1 MARLPLHSPRLPL
14 FVLVVLV
21 TACAGR
27 EPSPPDDVLVRVDR
41 VALDANHAPVLVLEE
56 RDGSRWLPIW
66 IGTAEAHSIALQIEE
81 RTSPRPNTH
90 DLAQRVI
97 RGLEG
102 TVERV
107 VVTDLKRGTYFAVL
121 SLRTGDRVVEIDSR
135 PSDAIAIALRTGAPV
150 FVRARLFAETANEP
164 EPPVPEGEAQP
175 EREI

>member
-1 MARLPLHSPRLPL
+1 MARLPVRSPRL
-14 FVLVVLV
+14 VLVVLLV
-21 TACAGR
+21 LGTACAGR
-27 EPSPPDDVLVRVDR
+27 DAVPPDDVLVRVDR
-41 VALDANHAPVLVLEE
+41 VVLDANHAPVLVLEE
-56 RDGSRWLPIW
+56 RDGPRWLPIW

-81 RTSPRPNTH
+81 RSSPRPNTH

-107 VVTDLKRGTYFAVL
+107 VVTELERGTYFAVL

-135 PSDAIAIALRTGAPV
+135 PSDAIAIALRTEAPV
-150 FVRARLFAETANEP
+150 FVRARLFTETGDDL
-164 EPPVPEGEAQP
+164 EPPPEADDAP

>member
-1 MARLPLHSPRLPL
+1 VARLPVRSPRLL
-14 FVLVVLV
+14 LLALLALAA
-21 TACAGR
+21 ACAGR
-27 EPSPPDDVLVRVDR
+27 DPTPPDDVLVRVDR

-56 RDGSRWLPIW
+56 REGPRWLPIW
-66 IGTAEAHSIALQIEE
+66 IGTAEAHSIALQIED
-81 RTSPRPNTH
+81 RSSPRPNTH
-90 DLAQRVI
+90 DLAQRLI

-135 PSDAIAIALRTGAPV
+135 PSDAIAIALRSGAPV
-150 FVRARLFAETANEP
+150 FVRARLFTETGDEP
-164 EPPVPEGEAQP
+164 ETSPEATDAP

>member
-1 MARLPLHSPRLPL
+1 MARLPVRSPRLL
-14 FVLVVLV
+14 LLALLALAA
-21 TACAGR
+21 ACAGR
-27 EPSPPDDVLVRVDR
+27 DPTPPDDVLVRVDR

-56 RDGSRWLPIW
+56 REGPRWLPIW
-66 IGTAEAHSIALQIEE
+66 IGTAEAHSIALQIED
-81 RTSPRPNTH
+81 RSSPRPNTH
-90 DLAQRVI
+90 DLAQRLI

-135 PSDAIAIALRTGAPV
+135 PSDAIAIALRSGAPV
-150 FVRARLFAETANEP
+150 FVRARLFTETGDEP
-164 EPPVPEGEAQP
+164 ETSPEATDAP